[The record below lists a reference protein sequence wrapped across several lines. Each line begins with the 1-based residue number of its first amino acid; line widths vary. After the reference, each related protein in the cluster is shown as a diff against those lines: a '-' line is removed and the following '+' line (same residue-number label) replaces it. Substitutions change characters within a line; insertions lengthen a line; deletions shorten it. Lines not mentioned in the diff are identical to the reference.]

1 MTRRLAILAGE
12 GELPRLLQEAREDA
26 VYVTFAGVDARPP
39 EDARHLAASFER
51 LGALFADLHREGVG
65 EVVFAGAMRRP
76 ALDPARFDATM
87 HALAPRLMQAMGRG
101 DDTLLRLVASVF
113 EEQGFRVVGAHEI
126 RPELVLGAG
135 TLIGPAPGAGDLE
148 DADHAEKVIA
158 ALSPLDVGQGAV
170 VAGGQVMGIETLQG
184 TDAMLR
190 FVAETPASLWR
201 KRGVL
206 VKRPKAG
213 QDLRFDMPAIG
224 PATLRA
230 AAAANLAGV
239 VVAAGEVLVLD
250 QPKLAVICRECD
262 LFLLA
267 R

>member
-1 MTRRLAILAGE
+1 MSRRLAILAGE
-12 GELPRLLQEAREDA
+12 GELPRLLQDAREDA
-26 VYVTFAGVDARPP
+26 VYVTFEGVDARPP
-39 EDARHLAASFER
+39 QGARHLAAGFER

-87 HALAPRLMQAMGRG
+87 HALAPRLMRAMGQG
-101 DDTLLRLVASVF
+101 DDALLRTVAAVF
-113 EEQGFRVVGAHEI
+113 EEQGFAVRGAHEI
-126 RPELVLGAG
+126 RPDLVLAPG
-135 TLIGPAPGAGDLE
+135 TLIGPAPGTGDLE
-148 DADHAEKVIA
+148 DAARGEAVLA
-158 ALSPLDVGQGAV
+158 ALAPLDVGQAVV

-190 FVAETPASLWR
+190 FTGETPASLWR

-213 QDLRFDMPAIG
+213 QDLRFDMPVIG

-239 VVAAGEVLVLD
+239 VIAAGEVLVLD
-250 QPKLAVICRECD
+250 QPAVAVICRECG